1 MYVTRK
7 SRDILSYLLAS
18 LSGGDVRNKI
28 LSLIGAILFFAGL
41 PVVLLNLGWEFL
53 RREERSRVVAQQFDG
68 LERYLTRIKR
78 EGNTQEY
85 IRNTL
90 GRVCGELNEEQLDAT
105 VAQRALET
113 LKANGLPAIKLYFFD
128 AKGNGINYPGQ
139 PREYQKIVQK
149 LYLALS
155 EPEAGGNDKLIQ
167 QYRSVFVSFLGTVE
181 PTELMN
187 QKFDLVRVVLNGK
200 TAFFFWGTIYDSGV
214 RGSQQGIAKGTEEPA
229 YQGGLIAMIEE
240 QHIDPNFA
248 LSSLLKQLNQERPE
262 GFGFGCIN
270 VRQLDKSFPRGEL
283 EQWMRMPLNRLFSLI
298 QRLQSQFQRFHE
310 LSDLLLGVAPYDD
323 EKVLVGIQPQVVPL
337 NPGLG
342 RLIRLL
348 SLFIIVFVGYW
359 AWRIVYHDRQ
369 VFIPIRRKLVV
380 LFLYSTAIPMTALG
394 LLGYQYVTDRREV
407 LLQGIYKKMAGFI
420 GSLDD
425 NFSVELDRLR
435 SFYQRLARSKQVT
448 VSDWE
453 GFGAIT
459 RKLADRA
466 ILQNVFIGKADGRIV
481 FMGHGEKSR
490 GKNDVWAE
498 RLIPT
503 FIRKIFS
510 RHMPQAG
517 FNAKNLMQDAM
528 VDTLADS
535 LSDALAGGGSGNAF
549 QRIFEHS
556 DVMHEMNLGNRINYF
571 FTSFVRNPQGI
582 IDRLMLILT
591 PKKRI
596 CMRYLRS
603 IVKRNK
609 PRGNT
614 EDYVRL
620 GYVEDFGDRQVIPR
634 ELGKY
639 AFVREMFDKVINT
652 RTQQFSVQVMGGQS
666 YLVVASPLKRID
678 EHVMLAFYPKH
689 IVDDKVSRLTTGLLV
704 VAAISGLFAVF
715 IGLALSRQ
723 FLAPIQELT
732 NGITAIE
739 KRDFRHQIPTLD
751 NDELGTLG
759 VTFNQLI
766 VNLEELHVAKI
777 VQETLFPQERLEL
790 GDYEIHGKTRSMSDL
805 GGDYFDYFVVDN
817 RYLVML
823 IGDVTG
829 HGVPA
834 ALLMTMAKS
843 GISIIGNEQAI
854 DVVKTLERLNQMMFE
869 TVKKKRIMSFFYAV
883 LDVTQ
888 HQLFTANAGHNF
900 PFLYRSREG
909 SAKPIESPSY
919 PLGARRKGVFKQMQF
934 AIEPT
939 DALVMYTDGL
949 IESQNSG
956 GQPFS
961 YPRLEEVIAGNAVNV
976 SSASEL
982 HERIIA
988 EFDRY
993 IGDRSPE
1000 DDVTMIVMR
1009 RRG

>member
-1 MYVTRK
+1 VK
-7 SRDILSYLLAS
+7 NKPLA
-18 LSGGDVRNKI
+18 
-28 LSLIGAILFFAGL
+28 LIGAILFFAGL
-41 PVVLLNLGWEFL
+41 PVLLLNLGWEFL
-53 RREERSRVVAQQFDG
+53 RREERTRVVSQHFEE

-90 GRVCGELNEEQLDAT
+90 GRICGELNEEQLDAT
-105 VAQRALET
+105 AAQRAVET
-113 LKANGLPAIKLYFFD
+113 LKTSGLSPIKLYFFD
-128 AKGNGINYPGQ
+128 AKGDGIAYPGQ

-155 EPEAGGNDKLIQ
+155 EPEAGGNDKLMQ

-200 TAFFFWGTIYDSGV
+200 TAFFFWGTIYDSGF
-214 RGSQQGIAKGTEEPA
+214 RGPHQDQSKTSDDPS
-229 YQGGLIAMIEE
+229 YQGGVVAMVEE
-240 QHIDPNFA
+240 QHIDQNFA
-248 LSSLLKQLNQERPE
+248 LASLLQQLNRDRPA
-262 GFGFGCIN
+262 GYGFGCLN
-270 VRQLDKSFPRGEL
+270 VRQIDRSFPKEDL
-283 EQWMRMPLNRLFSLI
+283 EKWVRTPLPRLFALV

-310 LSDLLLGVAPYDD
+310 YSDGLLTIAPYDD
-323 EKVLVGIQPQVVPL
+323 EKVLIGLQPQVVPL

-348 SLFIIVFVGYW
+348 SLFILGFVGYW
-359 AWRIVYHDRQ
+359 AWRIVYFERQ
-369 VFIPIRRKLVV
+369 VFVPIRRKLVV

-425 NFSVELDRLR
+425 NFSVELDKLR
-435 SFYQRLARSKQVT
+435 SYYQRLARSKQVT
-448 VSDWE
+448 LSDWE
-453 GFGAIT
+453 GFT
-459 RKLADRA
+459 ELTSKLSDRN
-466 ILQNVFIGKADGRIV
+466 ILQNVFIGKADGKIV
-481 FMGHGEKSR
+481 YMGAGRKGR
-490 GKNDVWAE
+490 GKNDMWAE

-510 RHMPQAG
+510 RHMPQVG
-517 FNAKNLMQDAM
+517 FNPKNLMQDAM

-535 LSDALAGGGSGNAF
+535 LSDALAGGGGSGNAF

-571 FTSFVRNPQGI
+571 FTSFVRNPQGV
-582 IDRLMLILT
+582 IDRLMLILI

-596 CMRYLRS
+596 CTRYLRS
-603 IVKRNK
+603 IMARNK
-609 PRGNT
+609 PRRQGA
-614 EDYVRL
+614 DDFIRL
-620 GYVEDFGDRQVIPR
+620 GYIEDFGDRQVVPR

-639 AFVREMFDKVINT
+639 GFVRELFDKVVNT
-652 RTQQFSVQVMGGQS
+652 RTIQNSVQVMGGQT

-678 EHVMLAFYPKH
+678 EHVMLAFYPKQ
-689 IVDDKVSRLTTGLLV
+689 IVDEKVRNLTLGLLV
-704 VAAISGLFAVF
+704 VATVSGLFAVF

-723 FLAPIQELT
+723 FLAPIRELST
-732 NGITAIE
+732 GITAIE
-739 KRDFRHQIPTLD
+739 KRDFRHQIPLLD
-751 NDELGTLG
+751 NDELGSLG
-759 VTFNQLI
+759 TTFNQLMA
-766 VNLEELHVAKI
+766 NLEELHVAKI
-777 VQETLFPQERLEL
+777 VQETLFPQESLEL

-805 GGDYFDYFVVDN
+805 GGDYFDYFPVEN
-817 RYLVML
+817 RFLVML

-843 GISIIGNEQAI
+843 GISIIGNDQAT
-854 DVVKTLERLNQMMFE
+854 DVVRTLERLNQMMFE
-869 TVKKKRIMSFFYAV
+869 TVKKKRMMSFLYAV
-883 LDVTQ
+883 LDTAT
-888 HQLFTANAGHNF
+888 HQLHTANAGHNF
-900 PFLYRSREG
+900 PFLFRRRDRS
-909 SAKPIESPSY
+909 ACQIENTSY
-919 PLGARRKGVFKQMQF
+919 PLGARRKGVFKQLQF
-934 AIEPT
+934 EIQAG

-949 IESQNSG
+949 IESQNPAG
-956 GQPFS
+956 EPFS
-961 YPRLEEVIAGNAVNV
+961 YPRLESTITRVGTEV
-976 SSASEL
+976 SSAGML
-982 HERIIA
+982 HELISA

-993 IGDRSPE
+993 ICGKTPE

-1009 RRG
+1009 RKG